1 MPTTDEQ
8 KKSKIE
14 LAREQLIEIGERYNG
29 GNIPTHELFQF
40 MDIDGFLDP
49 DMRRNLKYVSIGN
62 GNLTE
67 EELCDLELE
76 GGINS
81 VNLFVDKYGMTPIC
95 RAMRQED
102 VAMIDRILSHP
113 DFDPNV
119 RNLNG
124 DHPATPLMIAAEH
137 KPQYLKKLLAHPN
150 TDADLMDKFGYC
162 ALAIVLQY
170 HPEYLPVMLASEK
183 VSLNKNNCNN
193 GSLLSFAVQKADT
206 HCLELLFQHGAS
218 TEGFD
223 NSAAP
228 ILISLVRERF
238 DVLPILAKYGCKL
251 HVDDLRDQIAQGT
264 IDLDK
269 VGPHILSANIFTA
282 EELQNEF
289 NWSG

>member
-1 MPTTDEQ
+1 MPTTDQQ
-8 KKSKIE
+8 KSQIE
-14 LAREQLIEIGERYNG
+14 RAREQLIELGEKYHGRD
-29 GNIPTHELFQF
+29 IPTEELFQF
-40 MDIDGFLDP
+40 MDIEGFLDL

-67 EELCDLELE
+67 EELSDLEQE

-81 VNLFVDKYGMTPIC
+81 VNLFVDKFGMTPIC

-102 VAMIDRILSHP
+102 NAMIDRILSHP

-119 RNLNG
+119 RNLND

-137 KPQYLKKLLAHPN
+137 KPQYLERLLAHPD

-170 HPEYLPVMLASEK
+170 HPEYLPVMLASKK

-193 GSLLSFAVQKADT
+193 GSLLSFVVQKADT

-228 ILISLVRERF
+228 ILICLVRERF
-238 DVLPILAKYGCKL
+238 DVLPILTKYGCKI
-251 HVDDLRDQIAQGT
+251 HVDDLRDQIAQGA

-269 VGPHILSANIFTA
+269 VGPHIIVSNVFTA
-282 EELQNEF
+282 AELLNEF
-289 NWSG
+289 DWTG